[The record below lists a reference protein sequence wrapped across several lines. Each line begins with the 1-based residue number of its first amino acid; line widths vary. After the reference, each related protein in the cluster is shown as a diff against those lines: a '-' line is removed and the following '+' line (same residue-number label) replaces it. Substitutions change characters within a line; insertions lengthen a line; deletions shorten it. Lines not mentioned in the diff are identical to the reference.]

1 MTNSEETTVETPATT
16 AADTNSKALLDDPN
30 WKEKLKLPP
39 KDNRPKT
46 SDVTAT
52 KGHNFEDYCLK
63 RELLMGKI
71 RLFLSAIRS
80 ASSLLQASTRK
91 AGKNH
96 RPCKNN
102 RFPLP

>member
-1 MTNSEETTVETPATT
+1 MTNSEETTVATPSTET
-16 AADTNSKALLDDPN
+16 ADTKSKALLDDPN

-63 RELLMGKI
+63 RELLMGKS
-71 RLFLSAIRS
+71 RSRSSGAI
-80 ASSLLQASTRK
+80 
-91 AGKNH
+91 
-96 RPCKNN
+96 
-102 RFPLP
+102 